1 MISTIFVWV
10 FALFCIYRLAE
21 AWITKNRCDYCG
33 QIVGHEPS
41 CPWSI
46 VG

>member
-1 MISTIFVWV
+1 MTLVLGIMLGPCCLFTVANVW
-10 FALFCIYRLAE
+10 IRE
-21 AWITKNRCDYCG
+21 HRCDYCG